1 MTPSMTLESGTAEL
15 AAVNALLAVLP
26 LPGVSHAAIA
36 RDLSGSEA
44 AAAAAAMSGAAMA
57 SFVGSRSAD
66 LAIAVLDGAALQS
79 AGGSDSPLISAAD
92 VLRPSLEAAAATLGN
107 GLLGASTLGD
117 AGGLF
122 ADDAAVV
129 FELLNGADDDAAV
142 LGWFAVRVRD
152 AVTAP
157 TDSRGVSTPG
167 TAASDAEVV
176 GKLGRINNVEMALT
190 VELGRTRMTV
200 RDVLS
205 IEPGAVIELDRSAG
219 APADVLLNGR
229 LIAHGEIVVVD
240 QDYAVRIT
248 RILDVADGA
257 L

>member
-1 MTPSMTLESGTAEL
+1 MTVSNSFETGVLER
-15 AAVNALLAVLP
+15 AAVDALLTVLP
-26 LPGVSHAAIA
+26 LPGVTHAQIA
-36 RDLSGSEA
+36 RDVSGAEAQA
-44 AAAAAAMSGAAMA
+44 AAAAFASAVQA

-66 LAIAVLDGAALQS
+66 LAIAVLDAAALRS
-79 AGGSDSPLISAAD
+79 AAGSDSPLISAAD
-92 VLRPSLEAAAATLGN
+92 VLRPSLESASATLGN
-107 GLLGASTLGD
+107 GLLGASTMGD
-117 AGGLF
+117 ATPLF
-122 ADDAAVV
+122 GDDAAVV
-129 FELLNGADDDAAV
+129 FELVSGTDAAATTI
-142 LGWFAVRVRD
+142 GWFAVRVREV
-152 AVTAP
+152 AVAAP
-157 TDSRGVSTPG
+157 SAALGS
-167 TAASDAEVV
+167 ASDADVV

-257 L
+257 I

>member
-1 MTPSMTLESGTAEL
+1 MTPSMTLESGTAERS
-15 AAVNALLAVLP
+15 AVDALLAVLP
-26 LPGVSHAAIA
+26 LPGVSHAVIA

-92 VLRPSLEAAAATLGN
+92 VLRPSLEAAAATLGS

-117 AGGLF
+117 AGSLF
-122 ADDAAVV
+122 ADDEAVV
-129 FELLNGADDDAAV
+129 FELLNGADDAAAV

-152 AVTAP
+152 AVTPAQG
-157 TDSRGVSTPG
+157 RGAATPG
-167 TAASDAEVV
+167 SAASDAEVV

>member
-1 MTPSMTLESGTAEL
+1 MTANNSLDSGVLER
-15 AAVNALLAVLP
+15 AAVDALLTVLP
-26 LPGVSHAAIA
+26 LPGASRAQIA
-36 RDLSGSEA
+36 RDLSGAEA
-44 AAAAAAMSGAAMA
+44 AAAAAAFASAVQA
-57 SFVGSRSAD
+57 SFVGARSAD
-66 LAIAVLDGAALQS
+66 LAIAVLDAEALRSAA
-79 AGGSDSPLISAAD
+79 GSDSPLISAAD
-92 VLRPSLEAAAATLGN
+92 VLRPSLEAASSTLGS
-107 GLLGASTLGD
+107 GLLGASTMGN
-117 AGGLF
+117 ATALF
-122 ADDAAVV
+122 GDDAAVV
-129 FELLNGADDDAAV
+129 FELLTGSGDSAQTI
-142 LGWFAVRVRD
+142 GWFAVRVREV
-152 AVTAP
+152 AV
-157 TDSRGVSTPG
+157 
-167 TAASDAEVV
+167 AASNGTSLSPTSDADVV

-248 RILDVADGA
+248 RILDVADSA

>member
-1 MTPSMTLESGTAEL
+1 MTPSTTLESGTAERS
-15 AAVNALLAVLP
+15 AVDALLAVLP

-44 AAAAAAMSGAAMA
+44 AAAAAAMSASAMA

-66 LAIAVLDGAALQS
+66 LAIAVLDDAALQS

-117 AGGLF
+117 AGSLF
-122 ADDAAVV
+122 ADDEAVV
-129 FELLNGADDDAAV
+129 FELLSAADDAV

-152 AVTAP
+152 AVTVPA
-157 TDSRGVSTPG
+157 DGRGPATPG

>member
-1 MTPSMTLESGTAEL
+1 MTTTPELGTLER
-15 AAVNALLAVLP
+15 AAVDALLAVLP
-26 LPGVSHAAIA
+26 LPGVTRAVIA
-36 RDLSGSEA
+36 RDLSGSDA
-44 AAAAAAMSGAAMA
+44 AAAAAAIASAVQA
-57 SFVGSRSAD
+57 SFVGARSAD
-66 LAIAVLDGAALQS
+66 LAVAVLDGSALLGA
-79 AGGSDSPLISAAD
+79 AGGDSALVSAAD
-92 VLRPSLEAAAATLGN
+92 VLRPSLEAAASTLGT
-107 GLLGASTLGD
+107 GLLGASAQGD
-117 AGGLF
+117 ASGLIG
-122 ADDAAVV
+122 DDEAVV
-129 FELLNGADDDAAV
+129 FELLGGSSGEDTTIGWFAIRVREAAV
-142 LGWFAVRVRD
+142 L
-152 AVTAP
+152 
-157 TDSRGVSTPG
+157 TPAAG
-167 TAASDAEVV
+167 SAASDADVL
-176 GKLGRINNVEMALT
+176 GRLGRINNVEMALT